1 MIDKAF
7 CFNEGIILKN
17 LSEEVNSEKEWK
29 EKNENITSYS
39 VAHKKQK
46 LN

>member
-17 LSEEVNSEKEWK
+17 ISEEVNSEKEWK
-29 EKNENITSYS
+29 EKSENLISY
-39 VAHKKQK
+39 AAQKKQK